1 MIIERFFGKGR
12 GGQPETPA
20 AADPGSSPGPGG
32 QKKSPAPNVPKS
44 RSPGSPRHRR
54 PARRRR
60 RGEAS
65 RQRHRPPRHARADRP
80 WPSPRAACR
89 RRAHV
94 APASYEE
101 IAARAYD
108 LWVAQGRPEGRDHEN
123 WTEAERQ
130 LSAER
135 TRG

>member
-12 GGQPETPA
+12 GGQSESRPPQTPA
-20 AADPGSSPGPGG
+20 STPAQAQA
-32 QKKSPAPNVPKS
+32 QKKSPAQSAEEPKPRVPPTPVAGAEATARRSEPTKTPASKARTSGPAVAKPPSGVPKAGT
-44 RSPGSPRHRR
+44 R
-54 PARRRR
+54 
-60 RGEAS
+60 
-65 RQRHRPPRHARADRP
+65 
-80 WPSPRAACR
+80 
-89 RRAHV
+89 

-123 WTEAERQ
+123 WSEAERQ

>member
-12 GGQPETPA
+12 AGQSESQPPQTSASAPA
-20 AADPGSSPGPGG
+20 PAPA
-32 QKKSPAPNVPKS
+32 QKKSPAQNAEEPK
-44 RSPGSPRHRR
+44 PRG
-54 PARRRR
+54 PSTQAAGAEATARRSEPTKTPVSKART
-60 RGEAS
+60 GGPAVAE
-65 RQRHRPPRHARADRP
+65 PRSGA
-80 WPSPRAACR
+80 PRAGAL
-89 RRAHV
+89 
-94 APASYEE
+94 PSASYEE

-123 WTEAERQ
+123 WIEAERQ